1 VLYVATGSLLV
12 PIALHILMDVRFAL
26 IPARR
31 KQSAASFSPSRA
43 MV

>member
-1 VLYVATGSLLV
+1 
-12 PIALHILMDVRFAL
+12 MDVRFAL

-43 MV
+43 TV